1 MLDGTGQQPFRPV
14 SPFAYYLSRLCEEF
28 PGKFPTEIMAEMDR
42 LPVGMLEEIIE
53 SRAYARAHA
62 ANAADVP
69 DWQASP
75 MRTRAKE
82 IEHEL
87 AEEELEHG

>member
-1 MLDGTGQQPFRPV
+1 
-14 SPFAYYLSRLCEEF
+14 LCEEF
-28 PGKFPTEIMAEMDR
+28 PGKLPTEIIDEMDR
-42 LPVGMLEEIIE
+42 LPAGMLEEIIE

-62 ANAADVP
+62 ANAANVP
-69 DWQASP
+69 DWQKSP
-75 MRTRAKE
+75 MRTRAME